1 MHNQKEELE
10 VKWSR
15 FHSLV
20 EKIDSSHPGSL
31 NLIDEY
37 AERLII
43 APASTESIYFGAYPG
58 GLIDLS
64 IAVTSR
70 MRAMHK
76 ALELDTPMDNVV
88 FTGLFHAIGL
98 LGDETEDLLIP
109 QDSDW
114 HLKRGVMYKHNE
126 RLPKMPAS
134 HRSLYMLQRAGIKLS
149 YDEWTAI
156 SMSTGTHR
164 EESRF
169 YAGTEPQ
176 LGLLISHARAWVTRR
191 SE

>member
-1 MHNQKEELE
+1 
-10 VKWSR
+10 
-15 FHSLV
+15 
-20 EKIDSSHPGSL
+20 
-31 NLIDEY
+31 
-37 AERLII
+37 
-43 APASTESIYFGAYPG
+43 
-58 GLIDLS
+58 
-64 IAVTSR
+64 
-70 MRAMHK
+70 MRSMHK
-76 ALELDTPMDNVV
+76 ALELDTPMDSVV

-98 LGDETEDLLIP
+98 LGDENEDLLLP

-114 HLKRGVMYKHNE
+114 HLKRGIMYKHNE
-126 RLPKMPAS
+126 KLPKMPVS
-134 HRSLYMLQRAGIKLS
+134 HRSLYILQHAGIKLS

>member
-1 MHNQKEELE
+1 MQNQEELE
-10 VKWSR
+10 VKWSKYY
-15 FHSLV
+15 SLV
-20 EKIDSSHPGSL
+20 EKINSSHPGSL
-31 NLIDEY
+31 ALIDKY
-37 AERLII
+37 AERIII
-43 APASTESIYFGAYPG
+43 APAATETIYYGAYPG

-64 IAVTSR
+64 LAVTSK

-76 ALELDTPMDNVV
+76 ALELSTPMESVV

-98 LGDETEDLLIP
+98 MGDENEDLLLP

-114 HLKRGVMYKHNE
+114 HIKRGIMYKHNE
-126 RLPKMPAS
+126 SIPKMPQS
-134 HRSLYMLQRAGIKLS
+134 HRSLYLLQTEGIRLS

-164 EESRF
+164 EESKF

-176 LGLLISHARAWVTRR
+176 LGLLVSHARAWVTRR